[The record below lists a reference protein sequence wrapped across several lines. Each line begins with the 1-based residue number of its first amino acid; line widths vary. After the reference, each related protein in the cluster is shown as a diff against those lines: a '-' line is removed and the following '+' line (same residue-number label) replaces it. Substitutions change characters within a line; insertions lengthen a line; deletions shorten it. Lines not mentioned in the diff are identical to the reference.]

1 MNAGDT
7 AWVMVS
13 AALVLF
19 MTVGL
24 AFFYGGLEPRRN
36 VLNMVAMNLF
46 TIAIVTITWVA
57 VGFSLAF
64 GPDAGHGLIGNLHY
78 AGLANMSGLWP
89 GTHIPKLDFM
99 AFQMMFAIITPA
111 LITGALAGRLKFKAW
126 IAICLSWSLIVYP
139 LIAHWVFDP
148 AGWIYRLGGR
158 DFAGGAVVHLSAGV
172 AAAVLVLLLRP
183 RTAPDAAAYQPSS
196 VPVVVL
202 GAGIL
207 WFGWFG
213 FNAGSAL
220 AANQVA
226 ANAFTVTQIAAATGF
241 LVWAAIEHSRTGK
254 TTLTGLSTGAVA
266 GLATITPAAGYVGPL
281 PAIAIGAAGTAACY
295 FVGIAARKIKHFD
308 DAFGVTATHGI
319 GGLTGMLMVGIFA
332 QYRINPAGLTA
343 ANGSRINGLISGHGS
358 LLWHQTLAVLA
369 VIGLTAALTYVLGII
384 TRATIG
390 LRATTEQED
399 LGLGATFQNTGGAAS
414 LEDAQLR

>member
-1 MNAGDT
+1 VNAGDT

-36 VLNMVAMNLF
+36 VLQMVAMNLF

-78 AGLANMSGLWP
+78 ADLANMSGLWP
-89 GTHIPKLDFM
+89 GTHIPKLSFM

-126 IAICLSWSLIVYP
+126 IAICVGWSLIVYP
-139 LIAHWVFDP
+139 VIAHWVFDP

-183 RTAPDAAAYQPSS
+183 RSAPDKAAYPPSS

-220 AANQVA
+220 GANQVA

-241 LVWAAIEHSRTGK
+241 LAWAAIEYSRTGK
-254 TTLTGLSTGAVA
+254 TTLVGLTTGAVA
-266 GLATITPAAGYVGPL
+266 GLATITPAAGYVEPL
-281 PAIAIGAAGTAACY
+281 PAIAFGAVGAAACY
-295 FVGIAARKIKHFD
+295 FGGVAARKIKRFD

-319 GGLTGMLMVGIFA
+319 GGITGMLMVGIFA
-332 QYRINPAGLTA
+332 QYHINPSGLTGA
-343 ANGSRINGLISGHGS
+343 DGSRINGLISGDGS
-358 LLWHQTLAVLA
+358 LLWHQTLGVLA
-369 VIGLTAALTYVLGII
+369 VIGLTVALTYGLGII
-384 TRATIG
+384 IRATIG
-390 LRATTEQED
+390 MRATSEQEA
-399 LGLGATFQNTGGAAS
+399 LGLSATFQDTGSAAP
-414 LEDAQLR
+414 LKQAQLR

>member
-36 VLNMVAMNLF
+36 VLQMVAMNLF

-78 AGLANMSGLWP
+78 AGLANMGGLWP
-89 GTHIPKLDFM
+89 GTRIPKLDFM

-126 IAICLSWSLIVYP
+126 ITICAGWSLIIYP
-139 LIAHWVFDP
+139 VIAHWVFDP

-183 RTAPDAAAYQPSS
+183 STAPDAAAYQPSS
-196 VPVVVL
+196 IPVVVL

-220 AANQVA
+220 GANQVS
-226 ANAFTVTQIAAATGF
+226 ANAFTVAQIAAATGF

-254 TTLTGLSTGAVA
+254 TTLA
-266 GLATITPAAGYVGPL
+266 GLATITPAAGYVGSL
-281 PAIAIGAAGTAACY
+281 PAIAIGAAGAAACY
-295 FVGIAARKIKHFD
+295 FAGVAAKKIKRFD
-308 DAFGVTATHGI
+308 DDFGVTATHGI
-319 GGLTGMLMVGIFA
+319 GGVAGMLMVGIFA
-332 QYRINPAGLTA
+332 QYHINPAGLTA
-343 ANGSRINGLISGHGS
+343 ANGSRINGLISGDGS

-369 VIGLTAALTYVLGII
+369 VIGLTAALTYGLGILI
-384 TRATIG
+384 RATIG
-390 LRATTEQED
+390 LRATSEQEA
-399 LGLGATFQNTGGAAS
+399 LGLSGMFQDAGSAAP
-414 LEDAQLR
+414 LVRVQPR